1 MRKQNFNELCK
12 VIIETNG
19 NPSTKQV
26 ENCGYSFEA
35 FLRLC
40 NCNKEKLVGK
50 AKEMYGKY

>member
-1 MRKQNFNELCK
+1 MKNQNFNELCK

-26 ENCGYSFEA
+26 ENCGYSFET

-40 NCNKEKLVGK
+40 NCNKEKLIEK
-50 AKEMYGKY
+50 AKEILSK

>member
-1 MRKQNFNELCK
+1 MQKNFNELCK

-35 FLRLC
+35 FLRIAQC
-40 NCNKEKLVGK
+40 NREKLVEK
-50 AKEMYGKY
+50 AKEMIGKY